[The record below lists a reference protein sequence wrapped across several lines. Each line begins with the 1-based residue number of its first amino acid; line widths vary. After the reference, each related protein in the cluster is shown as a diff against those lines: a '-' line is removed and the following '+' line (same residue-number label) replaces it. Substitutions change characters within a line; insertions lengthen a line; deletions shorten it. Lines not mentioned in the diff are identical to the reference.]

1 MNQPI
6 QQPTKTQLQSSEI
19 QDWIIR
25 GRTDPIFFAHKLLG
39 MELHEGQQKYI
50 QERTA
55 HGQKINI
62 LTCANRWGKSVT
74 IAILQI
80 HHLFYKI
87 GIDPSDAEAH
97 YRAEYRTANI
107 APHSAMTE
115 PVFKTIHQI
124 MTSSFSINS
133 KDGMKT
139 NDCIIGWFYLPDK
152 TLNTPPYKQ
161 VFANNSYIEHRSLG
175 GDMGDS
181 LQGKPYGFIS
191 YDEGGRSDH
200 LEHEINDAILARLFD
215 WNAKLD
221 IISTPSSESKSSL
234 YYYELYM
241 DGLAGFNARYTM
253 SGSLR
258 DNTFFSPEQIQ
269 AQYDMLA
276 NNPLRD
282 QMLEGKFIFGGG
294 ALFDMKSILDCKD
307 NSLNDGVRREPGH
320 TYMIGID
327 TAIGN
332 DEMVYTV
339 LDVTNKPYRQVRKI
353 HARGNTKS
361 PQLWLYDLLDLFD
374 SYGGTDTVQITLE
387 TWNGES
393 VRFYHDLPD
402 HVKGVTHCFG
412 AWQPAARK
420 NIGDN
425 PMKPTPNASKKS
437 DLLMT
442 LRKLLD
448 ERGFKFPG
456 TDSMLAN
463 QLSYYREDDKKL
475 KTDHVFSLAMAVY
488 GAEELNAPME
498 LAFESVEW

>member
-1 MNQPI
+1 MPVSDR
-6 QQPTKTQLQSSEI
+6 TQEQI
-19 QDWIIR
+19 DQIVAWIHE
-25 GRTDPIFFAHKLLG
+25 GRTDPVFFINKLLG
-39 MELHEGQQKYI
+39 MPLHEGQKKYI
-50 QERTA
+50 RERVA
-55 HGQKINI
+55 HNQKINV

-74 IAILQI
+74 ISCLQLW
-80 HHLFYKI
+80 HLFYKI
-87 GIDPSDAEAH
+87 GISNSDPEAFDK
-97 YRAEYRTANI
+97 AEYRTANI

-115 PVFKTIHQI
+115 PVFKTITQI
-124 MTSSFSINS
+124 MTSTFSIN
-133 KDGMKT
+133 DEEVGMKS

-175 GDMGDS
+175 GDQGDA

-215 WNAKLD
+215 WNGKLD

-234 YYYELYM
+234 YYYELYQ
-241 DGLAGFNARYTM
+241 DGLAGFNQRFTM
-253 SGSLR
+253 TGSLR

-269 AQYDMLA
+269 AQYNMLE
-276 NNPLRD
+276 NNPLKD

-294 ALFDMKSILDCKD
+294 ALFNMQTILDSKD
-307 NSLNDGVRREPGH
+307 NSLNDGERYNQGH
-320 TYMIGID
+320 KYMIGVD

-339 LDVTNKPYRQVRKI
+339 LDVTQKPYRVVRKVA
-353 HARGNTKS
+353 ARGNSKS
-361 PQLWLYDLLDLFD
+361 PQLHLYDLLDLFD
-374 SYGGTDTVQITLE
+374 TYGGVEAVQITLE

-425 PMKPTPNASKKS
+425 PTRSAPNVSKKA

-442 LRKLLD
+442 LKKLLA
-448 ERGFKFPG
+448 EGGLKFPG
-456 TDSMLAN
+456 TDSTLAN

-488 GAEELNAPME
+488 GAEVLDAPME
-498 LAFESVEW
+498 LAFVSVEW